1 MFLLYRPRVFE
12 TSQSFSRVKKIE
24 YVPFNNSEHSLFQ
37 AYLEVP
43 DGSAEGVLA
52 EPPLLV
58 QKFSGFPVGRGHEQP
73 VVEALLKLLKQV
85 KLRTKLVSGWKRMN
99 KCSNKMFCEFE
110 T

>member
-1 MFLLYRPRVFE
+1 M
-12 TSQSFSRVKKIE
+12 
-24 YVPFNNSEHSLFQ
+24 PFNNSEHSLFQVSTFQNILYFRLQYFRTFSISGFNISEHSLFQ

-85 KLRTKLVSGWKRMN
+85 K
-99 KCSNKMFCEFE
+99 
-110 T
+110 